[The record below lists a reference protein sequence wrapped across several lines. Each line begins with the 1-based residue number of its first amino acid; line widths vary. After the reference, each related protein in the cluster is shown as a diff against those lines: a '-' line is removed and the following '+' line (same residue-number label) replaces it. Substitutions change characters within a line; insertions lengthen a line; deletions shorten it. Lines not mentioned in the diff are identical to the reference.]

1 MNDVS
6 LVDDLARLGLTE
18 RRTEE
23 RTDNELGQEDFM
35 TLMIAQ
41 FRNQD
46 PFEPMANGEF
56 LGQLAQFSSVDGI
69 DRLNQSFTGL
79 SESIYSDQALMAAN
93 MVGNRVLAE
102 TPSAYLAENGG
113 LSGAV
118 ELEFSAQ
125 DIEVDVLDAGGQLVR
140 QLSLGLQPPGLATFE
155 WDGLTTERTAAPPG
169 TYRFEARVVRAGQ
182 SESAEV
188 LTNTAV
194 ESVSLGGPSGGL
206 KLNVAGGAALELNQ
220 VRQIL

>member
-18 RRTEE
+18 RRVEE

-69 DRLNQSFTGL
+69 DRLNQSFAGL

-102 TPSAYLAENGG
+102 SSSAYLSENGAM
-113 LSGAV
+113 SGAV
-118 ELEFSAQ
+118 DLEFSAQ
-125 DIEVDVLDAGGQLVR
+125 DIEIDVLDQSGQLVR
-140 QLSLGLQPPGLATFE
+140 QLSLGIQPPGLAAFE
-155 WDGLTTERTAAPPG
+155 WDGLTTEREPAAPG
-169 TYRFEARVVRAGQ
+169 IYRFEARVVRAGQ

-194 ESVSLGGPSGGL
+194 QSVSLGGPSGGL
-206 KLNVAGGAALELNQ
+206 KLNVAGGAVLELDQ